1 MQSDCTSS
9 LTERALCDGA
19 GLPRPKRLGLPRRST
34 KKASYRIAVPY
45 WRLAYRLQIALMLAY
60 MAIISVILPM
70 AWLAPPGEVTK
81 NLPLLAATWLLTRGL
96 GSPGWA
102 TSRYRAAWSPPGRCS
117 RMTGCTVWW

>member
-9 LTERALCDGA
+9 LTERALSDEA
-19 GLPRPKRLGLPRRST
+19 GLPRLKRLGLPRRST

-81 NLPLLAATWLLTRGL
+81 NLPLLAATWLLL
-96 GSPGWA
+96 ALEPGA
-102 TSRYRAAWSPPGRCS
+102 AGKAMHERQGKRAGGAG
-117 RMTGCTVWW
+117 T